1 MKKILSD
8 KMNVLAIAAEAVM
21 LFILPNL
28 ELSHGNNFAMF
39 AARLL
44 ALMPIFLL
52 KISKDSL
59 AFVFSAY
66 IFCLTIFQ
74 LFSGLLLGLQIQ
86 PISLMN
92 IVFMLA
98 SIALLVATFKDFKNA
113 IIRLH
118 QTKIAV

>member
-8 KMNVLAIAAEAVM
+8 KMNVLAIAAEAIM

-28 ELSHGNNFAMF
+28 ELSHGNNFTMF

-44 ALMPIFLL
+44 AVMPIFLL

-66 IFCLTIFQ
+66 IFCLTVFQ
-74 LFSGLLLGLQIQ
+74 LFSGLLLGLPMQ

-92 IVFMLA
+92 GVFILA
-98 SIALLVATFKDFKNA
+98 SIALLFATFKDFKNA
-113 IIRLH
+113 T
-118 QTKIAV
+118 TKTTIA